1 MQAGGRTM
9 TRLIGGHKKQ
19 TGKTVLRWTLFI
31 LAAAGL
37 IPRAAA
43 DSTWEFA
50 VQLSAVVQESPP
62 QITLNWVQDSIATP
76 ISYTVYRKA
85 LTDTSWGTGTVL
97 PGEATSFVDNNVALG
112 TAYEYQVFKQA
123 SGYVGYGYLYSG
135 IDVPLVE
142 SRGTV
147 LLIVDDTYSADLAGP
162 LALLQQDL
170 VGDGWNV
177 VRQDFA
183 RTAAVT
189 DVKAFITAE
198 YNSDPANVNTVFLF
212 GHVPVAYSGDIYP
225 DEHPEHQGAWPADVY
240 YGNLAGP
247 WTDDSVYDTS
257 ATDSRNWNVPGDGKF
272 DQSVIPSLVNLMVG
286 RVDLADLPGEQ
297 SPAGSPTFPSE
308 LDLLRN
314 YLSKDHA
321 FREGMMSLPRRG
333 LIADFFGDAQ
343 GYAYS
348 ASGWRNFAPFFGP
361 QNIMYLSGA
370 GTWLSTLSGNA
381 FLCAYGCGPGQ
392 YNSISGLGTSGTYNL
407 ATTTDLVEADPQ
419 AAFFLLFGSWL
430 GDWDSQDDFMRAVL
444 ATPTYG
450 LACGWSGSPHWFCQH
465 MALGKTIGFSTRR
478 TQNNAPTGLYQTET
492 NTYAGLVHIALM
504 GDPTLR
510 LHPVGP
516 PDNVSASGVAGSV
529 QVTWSASSDNILG
542 YHVYRATDP
551 NGPYTRL
558 TGSLVSGNSFMDGS
572 AAAGAYTYMVRAVKL
587 EVSPSGS
594 YYNPSQGAF
603 VNLSVS
609 SGSNPVPVRVT
620 SVSMG
625 ASGITLSWPTTAGS
639 VYQVQF
645 TADLAHP
652 GWIGLSGNLTAQ
664 GSSLSWTDNGA
675 SGASHRFYRV
685 VSE

>member
-1 MQAGGRTM
+1 M
-9 TRLIGGHKKQ
+9 TRLIGGPKKHIKQ
-19 TGKTVLRWTLFI
+19 IVIRWAILV
-31 LAAAGL
+31 LAAAGF
-37 IPRAAA
+37 IPRGTA
-43 DSTWEFA
+43 DSTWEYA
-50 VQLSAVVQESPP
+50 VQLSATAQESPP
-62 QITLNWVQDSIATP
+62 QITLHWVQDSIATP

-85 LTDTSWGTGTVL
+85 LTDTSWGAGTVL
-97 PGEATSFVDNNVALG
+97 PGEVTSFVDNNVTLG
-112 TAYEYQVFKQA
+112 AAYEYQVFKQA
-123 SGYVGYGYLYSG
+123 AGYVGYGYLYSG

-142 SRGTV
+142 NRGTM
-147 LLIVDDTYSADLAGP
+147 LLIVDDTYSAVLADA

-177 VRQDFA
+177 VRQDFS
-183 RTAAVT
+183 RNAAVT
-189 DVKAFITAE
+189 DVKAFITAA
-198 YNSDPANVNTVFLF
+198 YNADPANVNTVFLF
-212 GHVPVAYSGDIYP
+212 GHVPVPYAGDIYP

-257 ATDSRNWNVPGDGKF
+257 ATDSRNWNIPGDGKF

-297 SPAGSPTFPSE
+297 SPGGPPTFPSE

-321 FREGMMSLPRRG
+321 FRQGLMNLPRRG
-333 LIADFFGDAQ
+333 LIADFFGDTQ

-361 QNIMYLSGA
+361 ENITYLPNA
-370 GTWLSTLSGNA
+370 GTWLSTLNGNA

-392 YNSISGLGTSGTYNL
+392 YNSISGLGTSGSYNL

-419 AAFFLLFGSWL
+419 AVFFLLFGSWL

-450 LACGWSGSPHWFCQH
+450 LVCCWSGSPHWFCQH
-465 MALGKTIGFSTRR
+465 MALGKTIGFSARR

-516 PDNVSASGVAGSV
+516 PGNVSASGTAGAM
-529 QVTWSASSDNILG
+529 QVRWGASNDSILG
-542 YHVYRATDP
+542 YHVYRSSDP
-551 NGPYTRL
+551 NGPYMRL
-558 TGSLVSGNSFMDGS
+558 TGSPVSGTGFLDVS
-572 AAAGAYTYMVRAVKL
+572 ATSGTFTYMVRAVKL
-587 EVSPSGS
+587 EVSASGS

-603 VNLSVS
+603 ATVS
-609 SGSNPVPVRVT
+609 IASGSNPVPVRVS
-620 SVSMG
+620 SVSLG
-625 ASGITLSWPTTAGS
+625 ASGVTLVWPTIPGAT
-639 VYQVQF
+639 YQVQF
-645 TADLAHP
+645 TGDLANAS
-652 GWIGLSGNLTAQ
+652 WIGLSGNLPAQ
-664 GSSLSWTDNGA
+664 GSSLSWTDSSAGIA
-675 SGASHRFYRV
+675 SRRFYRV